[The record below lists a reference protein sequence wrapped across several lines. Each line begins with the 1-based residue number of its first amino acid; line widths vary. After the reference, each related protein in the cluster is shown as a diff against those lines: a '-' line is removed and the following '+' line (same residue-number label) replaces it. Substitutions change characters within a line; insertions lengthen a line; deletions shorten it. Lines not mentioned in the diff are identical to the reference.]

1 MVVNLWS
8 VMGRLPIQSAAA
20 KIKGNERPL
29 PLLLVLKANGLT
41 HIEMHT
47 HVLMTLHGMSA
58 LHRGEKTPFTQRFKQ

>member
-58 LHRGEKTPFTQRFKQ
+58 LHRREKTPSAQRFKQ